1 MSSCRASSAETDAG
15 DRRQSLR
22 QRSVA
27 RAAGTTRNRID
38 RAASRQPQE
47 TGDARWPSTAAVP
60 ASLDRRTHQ
69 RLARKLPPL
78 GGALRPLAHDLSRV
92 LSYRLLHDRL
102 TEGCAIA
109 TQPSAN
115 PKNLFAFLLGML
127 TLTQGL
133 VLPTESLLLRRAAK
147 VQKRNQFPIAN
158 GFTGPLQK
166 ARCHE
171 EVLLESPT
179 RPARHQTPVS
189 SKRAA
194 RSDLDA
200 AISPLLSPVSLPCFL
215 GCGGEVSQPYFILW
229 STLRAQLFPDAEIVA
244 RKLAQRPT

>member
-1 MSSCRASSAETDAG
+1 MARSGPLLTEVQWKKIAPLLPKPRKHRKGGRRGSRTVACWMAFCGFCGAGPAGRTCPRSIRIPRPAGGGCGTGRSGDPRRAASSPRPSSAETDAG

-38 RAASRQPQE
+38 RAASLQPQE
-47 TGDARWPSTAAVP
+47 PGDARWPSTAAVP

-109 TQPSAN
+109 S
-115 PKNLFAFLLGML
+115 
-127 TLTQGL
+127 
-133 VLPTESLLLRRAAK
+133 SLAGRAEG
-147 VQKRNQFPIAN
+147 V
-158 GFTGPLQK
+158 
-166 ARCHE
+166 
-171 EVLLESPT
+171 
-179 RPARHQTPVS
+179 
-189 SKRAA
+189 
-194 RSDLDA
+194 
-200 AISPLLSPVSLPCFL
+200 PLL
-215 GCGGEVSQPYFILW
+215 ILMGK
-229 STLRAQLFPDAEIVA
+229 
-244 RKLAQRPT
+244 KLARTPK

>member
-1 MSSCRASSAETDAG
+1 MGLSPRD
-15 DRRQSLR
+15 
-22 QRSVA
+22 
-27 RAAGTTRNRID
+27 
-38 RAASRQPQE
+38 
-47 TGDARWPSTAAVP
+47 STA
-60 ASLDRRTHQ
+60 
-69 RLARKLPPL
+69 
-78 GGALRPLAHDLSRV
+78 G
-92 LSYRLLHDRL
+92 
-102 TEGCAIA
+102 EMA
-109 TQPSAN
+109 TQPRAN

-133 VLPTESLLLRRAAK
+133 VLPTESLLLRRAAR

-171 EVLLESPT
+171 EVLLESLT

-200 AISPLLSPVSLPCFL
+200 AIPPLLSPVSLPCSL

-229 STLRAQLFPDAEIVA
+229 STLRAQVFPDTEIVA
-244 RKLAQRPT
+244 RKRAQRPT

>member
-1 MSSCRASSAETDAG
+1 MGLSPRD
-15 DRRQSLR
+15 
-22 QRSVA
+22 
-27 RAAGTTRNRID
+27 
-38 RAASRQPQE
+38 
-47 TGDARWPSTAAVP
+47 STA
-60 ASLDRRTHQ
+60 
-69 RLARKLPPL
+69 
-78 GGALRPLAHDLSRV
+78 G
-92 LSYRLLHDRL
+92 
-102 TEGCAIA
+102 EMA

-158 GFTGPLQK
+158 GFTGPLQN

-171 EVLLESPT
+171 EVLLESLT

-200 AISPLLSPVSLPCFL
+200 AISPLLSPVSLPCSL

-229 STLRAQLFPDAEIVA
+229 STLRAQLFPDTEIVA
-244 RKLAQRPT
+244 RKRAQRPTWFIESKQQDLGRFLFARPLYALTFS